1 MEGQDCHLTCGFLS
15 SPLFCRKE
23 AITLPENE
31 DTEIEGMLNFSHGRS
46 ASMQFQQT
54 SYFAMVKCRNSP
66 GFCTTFTN
74 ISGSHEWY
82 NEGIF
87 VNQQQLSARLSLDS
101 V

>member
-1 MEGQDCHLTCGFLS
+1 MSFDMWVFVVS
-15 SPLFCRKE
+15 FFFCRKE

-54 SYFAMVKCRNSP
+54 SYFAMVKCRTSP
-66 GFCTTFTN
+66 GFCTTFTY
-74 ISGSHEWY
+74 ISDSHGWSI
-82 NEGIF
+82 EGIF
-87 VNQQQLSARLSLDS
+87 VNQGKLSVCLSLDS